1 MLVMKFV
8 VLMVLLPVITFAIP
22 AYSQKQIKMDVRGIS
37 GTGVKRI
44 ASAIR
49 LLHFV

>member
-22 AYSQKQIKMDVRGIS
+22 AYSQKQIKRTFKGYLWN
-37 GTGVKRI
+37 RC
-44 ASAIR
+44 
-49 LLHFV
+49 

>member
-22 AYSQKQIKMDVRGIS
+22 AYSQKQIKMTFKGYLWNRC
-37 GTGVKRI
+37 
-44 ASAIR
+44 
-49 LLHFV
+49 